1 MGGKNEENGDKEKKE
16 NSVEEDKDDQTKS
29 DEKMTPNVEIP
40 FPELPQENKKNQQQP
55 KLDFKE
61 LAKNNKKKTIKR
73 RIKRFFSA
81 MLASL
86 TLMGGATL
94 KNTYISQEYENVPKI
109 ESQKNPETEKQTQTQ
124 SPYKNNQEWRDGV
137 KVGHEIKIE
146 QETEESEKQEPET
159 KSVSIGETKNIKA
172 GTKYFNS
179 SEEAVLYYLGREN
192 EIKGTIREF
201 DENTQTDIT
210 KIATVSIS
218 NEDGTPRYK
227 DVYEQGKISLE
238 DADKYVVVHLGKSSG
253 WIVYEQLQ
261 QQEQQAMQHEN
272 TEER

>member
-1 MGGKNEENGDKEKKE
+1 MGGKNEENGDKKKKG
-16 NSVEEDKDDQTKS
+16 NPVEEEKDDQTKS
-29 DEKMTPNVEIP
+29 DETMTPNVEIP
-40 FPELPQENKKNQQQP
+40 FPELPQENEKNQQQP

-61 LAKNNKKKTIKR
+61 LAKNNKEKTIKR

-94 KNTYISQEYENVPKI
+94 KNTNISQEYENVPKI

-124 SPYKNNQEWRDGV
+124 SLYKNNQEWRDGV

-146 QETEESEKQEPET
+146 PETEESEKQEPET

-192 EIKGTIREF
+192 EIKGPIREF

-218 NEDGTPRYK
+218 NDDGTPRYK